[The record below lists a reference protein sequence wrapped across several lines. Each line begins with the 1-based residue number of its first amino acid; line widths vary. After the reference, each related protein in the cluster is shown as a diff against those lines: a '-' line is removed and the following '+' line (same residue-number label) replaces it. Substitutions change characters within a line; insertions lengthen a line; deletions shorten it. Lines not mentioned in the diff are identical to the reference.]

1 MTRNINVKLIPR
13 MKQVPLFAHMDERML
28 DVICERL
35 KPGLCTP
42 GTCLVREGDPVSE
55 MLFIIRG
62 HLDSYTTNGGR
73 TGFFNSCQIGP
84 TDFCGEELLTWALD
98 PRPSVILPS
107 STRTAIALT
116 EVETF
121 ALIADDLTFVASQF
135 RRLHSKQLRR
145 TLRFYSH
152 QWRTWAACFIQAA
165 WFRYKRLREASELK
179 AMESSAA
186 PGTDRGVEQKGAGL
200 AVYAVKLAGSIRRGG
215 SDLDIRSLQKPTE
228 PDFTVADR

>member
-1 MTRNINVKLIPR
+1 M
-13 MKQVPLFAHMDERML
+13 PLFAEMDERML

-42 GTCLVREGDPVSE
+42 GTCLVREGDTVSE

-73 TGFFNSCQIGP
+73 SGFFNSCRIGP

-98 PRPSVILPS
+98 PRPSVIFPS
-107 STRTAIALT
+107 STRTVQALT
-116 EVETF
+116 EVEAF
-121 ALIADDLTFVASQF
+121 ALIADDLKFVASQF

-165 WFRYKRLREASELK
+165 WFRYKRRREASELK
-179 AMESSAA
+179 ARESSA
-186 PGTDRGVEQKGAGL
+186 GGSELDWGIEQKGAGL
-200 AVYAVKLAGSIRRGG
+200 AVYTAGKLATSSRRGG
-215 SDLDIRSLQKPTE
+215 SDFDFLSSLQKPTDA
-228 PDFTVADR
+228 DFAVDDR